1 MNNLKSPAL
10 NGWRGH
16 AFEELCL
23 NHIDEIKKA
32 LGVSGVNSEES
43 QWSVQGDDDRDGT
56 QIDLIID
63 RADNVVN
70 LCEIKFYN
78 GEFKVTKEYN
88 KKLNSR
94 LAILQEKLPKRK
106 IVHMTLITTEG
117 LVSNEY
123 RDAFQKVV
131 LLEDLV

>member
-10 NGWRGH
+10 NAWRGY

-23 NHIDEIKKA
+23 NHVDGIKKA
-32 LGVSGVNSEES
+32 LGVSGVNSEEA
-43 QWSVQGDDDRDGT
+43 QWSVKGDDDKDGT

-78 GEFKVTKEYN
+78 GEFKVTKEYD
-88 KKLNSR
+88 KKLNNR
-94 LAILQEKLPKRK
+94 LNILQEKLPKRK
-106 IVHMTLITTEG
+106 IIHSTLITTEG

-131 LLEDLV
+131 ILEDLV